1 MSKNLMKIGI
11 PIFILMVVWFI
22 PVPKGLSVDAWHF
35 MAIFLAVIVALV
47 LEPFPAALIGFLGVS
62 LSALLGLV
70 GKTPAANVKWALSGF
85 SNSTIW
91 LIFAAFMFAMGYQ
104 KTGLG
109 KRISLI
115 MIKYMGKSS
124 LGLGYAVAFADLI
137 LAPFMPSNS
146 ARGGGT
152 IYPIAINIP
161 IIFNSTPDHEPRKM
175 GAYITWV
182 AMAATCVTS
191 SMFLTALAPNLLAL
205 DLIAKGAKISIEWGT
220 WAKIMVP
227 LLLPLFLVTPLMVY
241 LIYPPT

>member
-205 DLIAKGAKISIEWGT
+205 DLIAKGAKITIEWGA